1 MNELFK
7 WWWFVERLRCVGR
20 REGQAYGAATGGPG
34 DRNYVNG
41 AAIDVSR
48 THNNVTGTVKT
59 DQRRSN

>member
-1 MNELFK
+1 MSH
-7 WWWFVERLRCVGR
+7 
-20 REGQAYGAATGGPG
+20 GPG